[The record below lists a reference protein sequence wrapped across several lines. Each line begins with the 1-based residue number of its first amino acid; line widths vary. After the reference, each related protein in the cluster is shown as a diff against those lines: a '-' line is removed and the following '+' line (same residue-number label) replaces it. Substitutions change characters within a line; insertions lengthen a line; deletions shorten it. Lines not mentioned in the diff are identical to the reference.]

1 MKRHVIKPQHM
12 RDNIAHVYSLATR
25 EDIARGSQWYPLA
38 HNIVREWSDTF
49 GRSIA
54 NVACIVS
61 ALSPQ
66 NEWSRNLLQAS
77 DILQGN
83 APAIGGIL
91 ANIDKA
97 QRIRDDNATDTLA
110 YFPTGFKV
118 RAFACNLVGDTSIVT
133 LDTHALQIANANPIE
148 ALRIRSW
155 SQYADISGVYVDTAR
170 TLGLEP
176 ATLQAI
182 TWVTWKRLYAPET
195 KRTMI
200 HQAKRSGRKV
210 QRKYK
215 KGKY

>member
-1 MKRHVIKPQHM
+1 MKRNAIRPQHM

-38 HNIVREWSDTF
+38 HNIVTEWADTF

-91 ANIDKA
+91 ANIRKA
-97 QRIRDDNATDTLA
+97 QAIRDDNATDTLA

-118 RAFACNLVGDTSIVT
+118 RAFACNLAGDSAIVT
-133 LDTHALQIANANPIE
+133 VDTHALQIAASDPI
-148 ALRIRSW
+148 ARLTIRSW
-155 SQYADISGVYVDTAR
+155 SQYADIAGAYVDTAR
-170 TLGLEP
+170 KLGLEP

-182 TWVTWKRLYAPET
+182 TWVTWKRLYAPEL
-195 KRTMI
+195 KRSMI
-200 HQAKRSGRKV
+200 HHAKLTKLKR
-210 QRKYK
+210 
-215 KGKY
+215 GKRR